1 MVKKIHYC
9 WFGSELPDSVKRNI
23 EHWAKLNPDY
33 ELCEWNES
41 NIDFSNYDF
50 AKRAIEARKWG
61 FLADVVRLQK
71 LITDGGWYIDADVEL
86 ITPFSSLAAEKEKLI
101 MGYMYDCALGTAVM
115 YSPPAHPY
123 LTDILSSYQY
133 IKPNI
138 WPVNNTIFTAYFINQ
153 VEDFYLNGKR
163 WENDLCQIY
172 EKTIFEQPA
181 FIKNRGVSIHHCC
194 GSWKKAFNHGFDLSI
209 QAHALKHMLKWASR
223 LRRTW
228 LSARNNEFTE
238 CYLAAKAK
246 KKQAFDISGIY
257 DTPTP
262 YQ

>member
-33 ELCEWNES
+33 ELCEW
-41 NIDFSNYDF
+41 
-50 AKRAIEARKWG
+50 
-61 FLADVVRLQK
+61 
-71 LITDGGWYIDADVEL
+71 
-86 ITPFSSLAAEKEKLI
+86 
-101 MGYMYDCALGTAVM
+101 
-115 YSPPAHPY
+115 
-123 LTDILSSYQY
+123 
-133 IKPNI
+133 
-138 WPVNNTIFTAYFINQ
+138 
-153 VEDFYLNGKR
+153 
-163 WENDLCQIY
+163 
-172 EKTIFEQPA
+172 
-181 FIKNRGVSIHHCC
+181 
-194 GSWKKAFNHGFDLSI
+194 KKAFNHGFDLSI

-223 LRRTW
+223 PRRTW